1 MAERIGME
9 VSIMVSEAVKL
20 ANVDVIAAYPITPQ
34 THIVEHLSELVAD
47 GELDAE
53 YVCVESEHSAMSAC
67 TGSSAVGARTYT
79 ATASQ
84 GLQLMSE
91 ILYIAAPMRLPIVM
105 TVANRTLAAP
115 LTIWNDHSDIMA
127 NRDCGWIMIFVENGQ
142 EAFDQTICAF
152 KIAEDR
158 RVLLPVI
165 VNMDGFIL
173 SHVIEPFEPVDQK
186 TVDKF
191 LPVFNPIYTL
201 HPDNPVT
208 MGAFTMPEIF
218 TETKKA
224 HDMALRGSYDVIC
237 EVWDEWGKLTG
248 RHYTPL
254 EEYRTDDAETV
265 FVTMGSFSELGM
277 EVIDIMRNDGHKVGL
292 VKIRLFRPFPHD
304 DIVSTLSKFK
314 NVLVIDRTL
323 SVGGVGGPLASE
335 IKTALYPSKERPQI
349 FDFIAGLS
357 GRDVP
362 PNVFIEMYETAM
374 EGIRKSKVE
383 EFYLVGV
390 RE

>member
-1 MAERIGME
+1 MTKRIGME

-67 TGSSAVGARTYT
+67 AGSSAAGARTYT

-91 ILYIAAPMRLPIVM
+91 ILYIVAPMRLPIVM
-105 TVANRTLAAP
+105 TVANRTIAAP
-115 LTIWNDHSDIMA
+115 LTIWNDHSDIMS
-127 NRDCGWIMIFVENGQ
+127 NRECGWIMIFVENGQ
-142 EAFDQTICAF
+142 EDFDQTICAF

-173 SHVIEPFEPVDQK
+173 SHVVEPFEPVDQE

-191 LPVFNPIYTL
+191 LPPYDPLYTL
-201 HPDNPVT
+201 HPDKPVT
-208 MGAFTMPEIF
+208 MGAFSMPEMF
-218 TETKKA
+218 TETKMA
-224 HDMALRGSYDVIC
+224 HDVALRESEKVIK
-237 EVWDEWGKLTG
+237 EIWEEWGKLTG
-248 RHYTPL
+248 RYYTAI
-254 EEYRTDDAETV
+254 EEYRTDDADTV
-265 FVTMGSFSELGM
+265 FVTIGSFSELGM
-277 EVIDIMRNDGHKVGL
+277 EAVDLLREKGLKVGL
-292 VKIRLFRPFPHD
+292 VKIRLFRPFPID
-304 DIVSTLSKFK
+304 DIISTLTKFK
-314 NVLVIDRTL
+314 NVLVIDRFL
-323 SVGGVGGPLASE
+323 SLGGIGGPLSAE
-335 IKTALYPSKERPQI
+335 IKAVLYPIKNSPNVV
-349 FDFIAGLS
+349 DFVCGLS

-362 PNVFIEMYETAM
+362 PEEFVEMYDTAIDAIKN
-374 EGIRKSKVE
+374 EKIKD
-383 EFYLVGV
+383 FYLWGV

>member
-1 MAERIGME
+1 MAKKVGME
-9 VSIMVSEAVKL
+9 VSLMVSEAVKL
-20 ANVDVIAAYPITPQ
+20 ADVDVIAAYPITPQ

-53 YVCVESEHSAMSAC
+53 YICVESEHSAMSAC
-67 TGSSAVGARTYT
+67 AGSSAAGARTYT

-91 ILYIAAPMRLPIVM
+91 VLYAVSAMRLPIVM
-105 TVANRTLAAP
+105 TLANRTLSAP

-142 EAFDQTICAF
+142 EDFDQTICAF
-152 KIAEDR
+152 RIAEDR
-158 RVLLPVI
+158 RVLLPVV

-173 SHVIEPFEPVDQK
+173 SHVIEPFEPVDKK
-186 TVDKF
+186 TVQKF
-191 LPVFNPIYTL
+191 LPPYEPIYSM

-218 TETKKA
+218 TETKMA
-224 HDMALRGSYDVIC
+224 HDVALRESLSVIT
-237 EVWDEWGKLTG
+237 EVWEEWGKITG
-248 RHYTPL
+248 RHYTPI
-254 EEYRTDDAETV
+254 EEYRTDGADTV

-277 EVIDIMRNDGHKVGL
+277 EAVDMLRESGHAVGL
-292 VKIRLFRPFPHD
+292 VKIRLFRPFPID
-304 DIVSTLSKFK
+304 VIRKTLKKFK
-314 NVLVIDRTL
+314 NILVIDRAL
-323 SVGGVGGPLASE
+323 SVGGIGGPLASE
-335 IKTALYPSKERPQI
+335 IKTMLYKETGRPHVV
-349 FDFIAGLS
+349 DFIAGLS

-362 PNVFIEMYETAM
+362 PEVFSEMYDTALQA
-374 EGIRKSKVE
+374 IADDSIK
-383 EFYLVGV
+383 EFYMVGV

>member
-1 MAERIGME
+1 MTKRIGME
-9 VSIMVSEAVKL
+9 VSLMVSEAVKL

-53 YVCVESEHSAMSAC
+53 YICVESEHSAMSAC
-67 TGSSAVGARTYT
+67 AGSSAAGARTYT

-91 ILYIAAPMRLPIVM
+91 ILYAAAPMRLPIVM
-105 TVANRTLAAP
+105 TVANRTVSAP

-142 EAFDQTICAF
+142 EDFDQTICAF

-173 SHVIEPFEPVDQK
+173 SHVIEPFEPVDRE

-191 LPVFNPIYTL
+191 LPTFNPIYTM
-201 HPDNPVT
+201 HPDRPVT

-218 TETKKA
+218 TETKMA
-224 HDMALRGSYDVIC
+224 HDVALRESEAVVK
-237 EVWDEWGKLTG
+237 EVWEEWGKLTG
-248 RHYTPL
+248 RYYTAV
-254 EEYRTDDAETV
+254 EEYRTEDAETV
-265 FVTMGSFSELGM
+265 FVTIGSFSELGM
-277 EVIDIMRNDGHKVGL
+277 EVVDMMREKGKKVGL
-292 VKIRLFRPFPHD
+292 VKIRLFRPFPTAD
-304 DIVSTLSKFK
+304 VVSALKKFK
-314 NVLVIDRTL
+314 NVLVIERFL
-323 SVGGVGGPLASE
+323 PLGAVCGPLAEE
-335 IKTALYPSKERPQI
+335 IKAAMYKLDGSPNI
-349 FDFIAGLS
+349 VDFVCGLS

-362 PNVFIEMYETAM
+362 PEEFFGMYETAM
-374 EGIRKSKVE
+374 DAIKKGAVE
-383 EFYLVGV
+383 QFYLWGV
-390 RE
+390 RG

>member
-1 MAERIGME
+1 MTKKIGME

-67 TGSSAVGARTYT
+67 AGSSATGARTYT

-91 ILYIAAPMRLPIVM
+91 ILYIVAPMRLPIVM

-115 LTIWNDHSDIMA
+115 LTIWNDHSDIMS
-127 NRDCGWIMIFVENGQ
+127 NRECGWIMIFVENGQ
-142 EAFDQTICAF
+142 EDFDQTICAF

-173 SHVIEPFEPVDQK
+173 SHVIEPFEPVDQE

-191 LPVFNPIYTL
+191 LPPYEPLYTL
-201 HPDNPVT
+201 HPDKPVT
-208 MGAFTMPEIF
+208 MGAFSMPEMF
-218 TETKKA
+218 TETKMA
-224 HDMALRGSYDVIC
+224 HDVALRESEKVIK
-237 EVWDEWGKLTG
+237 EIWEEWGKLTG
-248 RHYTPL
+248 RYYTAI
-254 EEYRTDDAETV
+254 EEYKTDDADTV
-265 FVTMGSFSELGM
+265 FVTIGSFSELGM
-277 EVIDIMRNDGHKVGL
+277 EAVDLLREKGLKVGL
-292 VKIRLFRPFPHD
+292 VKIRLFRPFPID
-304 DIVSTLSKFK
+304 DIISSLTKFK
-314 NVLVIDRTL
+314 NVLVIDRFL
-323 SVGGVGGPLASE
+323 SLGGIGGPIAAE
-335 IKTALYPSKERPQI
+335 IKAVLYPIKNSPNVV
-349 FDFIAGLS
+349 DFVCGLS

-362 PNVFIEMYETAM
+362 PEEFVEMYDTAM
-374 EGIRKSKVE
+374 DAIKNEKIK
-383 EFYLVGV
+383 EFYLWGV

>member
-1 MAERIGME
+1 MAKRTGME
-9 VSIMVSEAVKL
+9 VSLMVSEAVKL

-53 YVCVESEHSAMSAC
+53 YICVESEHSAMSAC
-67 TGSSAVGARTYT
+67 AGSSAAGARTYT

-91 ILYIAAPMRLPIVM
+91 VLYAVAPMRLPVVM
-105 TVANRTLAAP
+105 TVANRTVAAP

-142 EAFDQTICAF
+142 EDYDQTICAF

-173 SHVIEPFEPVDQK
+173 SHVIEPYEPVDQK
-186 TVDKF
+186 TVDGF
-191 LPVFNPIYTL
+191 LPPYDPLYTM

-208 MGAFTMPEIF
+208 MGAFSMPEMF
-218 TETKKA
+218 TETKMA
-224 HDMALRGSYDVIC
+224 HDVALRESADVIK
-237 EVWDEWGKLTG
+237 EVWEEWGKLTG
-248 RHYTPL
+248 RHYTAV
-254 EEYRTDDAETV
+254 EEYRTDDADTV
-265 FVTMGSFSELGM
+265 FVTIGSFSELGM
-277 EVIDIMRNDGHKVGL
+277 EVVDRMREKGLKVGL
-292 VKIRLFRPFPHD
+292 VKIRLYRPFPTE
-304 DIVSTLSKFK
+304 DIVSVLTKFK
-314 NVLVIDRTL
+314 NVLVIERFL
-323 SVGGVGGPLASE
+323 SLGGIGGPLASE
-335 IKTALYPSKERPQI
+335 IKTALYQLKDAPI
-349 FDFIAGLS
+349 IVDFICGLS

-362 PNVFIEMYETAM
+362 PEEFFDMYNTAM
-374 EGIRKSKVE
+374 DGIKDGKLK
-383 EFYLVGV
+383 EFYLWGV

>member
-1 MAERIGME
+1 MTKRIGME
-9 VSIMVSEAVKL
+9 VSLMVSEAVKL

-53 YVCVESEHSAMSAC
+53 YICVESEHSAMSAC
-67 TGSSAVGARTYT
+67 AGSSAAGARTYT

-91 ILYIAAPMRLPIVM
+91 ILYAAAPMRLPIVM
-105 TVANRTLAAP
+105 TVANRTISAP

-142 EAFDQTICAF
+142 EDFDQTICAF

-173 SHVIEPFEPVDQK
+173 SHVIEPFEPVDQE

-191 LPVFNPIYTL
+191 LPPFNPIYTM
-201 HPDNPVT
+201 HPDRPVT
-208 MGAFTMPEIF
+208 MGAFSMPEMF
-218 TETKKA
+218 TETKMA
-224 HDMALRGSYDVIC
+224 HDVVLRESEAVVK
-237 EVWDEWGKLTG
+237 EVWEEWGKLTG
-248 RHYTPL
+248 RHYTAV
-254 EEYRTDDAETV
+254 EEYRTDDADTV
-265 FVTMGSFSELGM
+265 FVTIGSFSELGM
-277 EVIDIMRNDGHKVGL
+277 EVVDMMREKGERVGL
-292 VKIRLFRPFPHD
+292 VKIRLFRPFPTA
-304 DIVSTLSKFK
+304 DIVSVLEKFK
-314 NVLVIDRTL
+314 NVLIIERFL
-323 SVGGVGGPLASE
+323 PLGGVCGPLAEE
-335 IKTALYPSKERPQI
+335 IKAAMYKLERSPDI
-349 FDFIAGLS
+349 VDFVCGLS

-362 PNVFIEMYETAM
+362 P
-374 EGIRKSKVE
+374 E
-383 EFYLVGV
+383 EFIGMYDKAMDAIKKGAIEQFYLWGV

>member
-1 MAERIGME
+1 MAKKVGME
-9 VSIMVSEAVKL
+9 VSLMVSEAVKL

-53 YVCVESEHSAMSAC
+53 YICVESEHSAMSAC
-67 TGSSAVGARTYT
+67 AGSSAVGARTYT

-91 ILYIAAPMRLPIVM
+91 VLYAVSAMRFPIVM
-105 TVANRTLAAP
+105 TVANRTLSAP

-127 NRDCGWIMIFVENGQ
+127 NRDCGWIMVFVENGQ
-142 EAFDQTICAF
+142 EDFDQTICSF

-158 RVLLPVI
+158 RVLLPVAI
-165 VNMDGFIL
+165 NMDGFIL
-173 SHVIEPFEPVDQK
+173 SHVIEPFEPVDK
-186 TVDKF
+186 ELVEKF
-191 LPVFNPIYTL
+191 LPPFDPIYKM
-201 HPDNPVT
+201 HPDKPVT

-218 TETKKA
+218 AETKMA
-224 HDMALRGSYDVIC
+224 HDVALRKSYSVIS
-237 EVWDEWGKLTG
+237 EIWDEWGKLTG
-248 RHYTPL
+248 RYYKPV
-254 EEYRTDDAETV
+254 EEYRTEDADTV

-277 EVIDIMRNDGHKVGL
+277 EIVDVMREEGIKVGL

-304 DIVSTLSKFK
+304 DIVSTLTKFK
-314 NVLVIDRTL
+314 NVLITDRAL

-335 IKTALYPSKERPQI
+335 IKTALYSSKESPNI
-349 FDFIAGLS
+349 FDFICGLS

-362 PNVFIEMYETAM
+362 PNVFRDMYDTAIEGLKKGEW
-374 EGIRKSKVE
+374 E
-383 EFYLVGV
+383 EFYMVGV
-390 RE
+390 RG